1 MAYRLNVV
9 PVGADDE
16 GCIVVPA
23 VLRAQSGRT
32 IVLATRLQ
40 RSAIVVSVT
49 SSSALTFELS

>member
-23 VLRAQSGRT
+23 VLRSGRT